1 MSRPIDIPAYPNA
14 AGILLAWNIAVEHDS
29 RAPIAELANH
39 LTYEPWKLHYADAT
53 KVVAAAL
60 KQYNGKG
67 DPA

>member
-1 MSRPIDIPAYPNA
+1 MPSIVDYPNA
-14 AGILLAWNIAVEHDS
+14 AGILLAWHVAVTNDS
-29 RAPIAELANH
+29 RSPIAELATA
-39 LTYEPWKLHYADAT
+39 LTGEPWKLHYADAT